1 MINNKTSKLHNKAT
15 RTMRDAIVLLLLL
28 LQQRLLRDGK
38 EDMDPSALANE
49 ATMFL

>member
-1 MINNKTSKLHNKAT
+1 
-15 RTMRDAIVLLLLL
+15 MRDAIVLLLLLLLLL